1 MLDILDYGVGNILSL
16 QNALNFLGYKNK
28 IISNPDMIKNSKKL
42 IIPGVG
48 NFGFAVDTIKE
59 KSILK
64 VLDYVVL
71 ERKIPILG
79 ICLGMQLFA
88 QSSEESLGKSGFGW
102 IDCKVKKISK
112 SKNIPLPHVGFNNVI
127 WKKNSKLRHNLPKS
141 ADFYFVHSYY
151 IDGKDLGLE
160 LGVCEYGKKITCAIE
175 HDNIYGVQ
183 FHPEKSQQNGLCVL
197 KNFCEV

>member
-64 VLDYVVL
+64 VLDL
-71 ERKIPILG
+71 
-79 ICLGMQLFA
+79 
-88 QSSEESLGKSGFGW
+88 SL
-102 IDCKVKKISK
+102 IHI
-112 SKNIPLPHVGFNNVI
+112 
-127 WKKNSKLRHNLPKS
+127 
-141 ADFYFVHSYY
+141 
-151 IDGKDLGLE
+151 
-160 LGVCEYGKKITCAIE
+160 
-175 HDNIYGVQ
+175 
-183 FHPEKSQQNGLCVL
+183 
-197 KNFCEV
+197 